1 MLAGIT
7 CVLADDHP
15 LLIQAMRVLLKRHGV
30 QVVGEAQRGEE
41 AVDLIRRLSPAVA
54 LVDVKLPD
62 LSGIGV
68 ARRVSSENL
77 DTAVLIY
84 TGYGNAHLLS
94 EALAAGAMGF
104 VQKDA
109 PVEEVLRAFQMVCEG
124 RPYIEPSLAPAIVH
138 RRGAR
143 PSLSAPEIRVLQLL
157 AAGQTTEAI
166 RAELAT
172 SVDAVQYL
180 VQSLMRKLGAA
191 TRSEAVATA
200 LRAELIS

>member
-109 PVEEVLRAFQMVCEG
+109 PVEEVLRAFQMVCDG
-124 RPYIEPSLAPAIVH
+124 RPYIEPSLAQAIVH